1 MKFHLIFCN
10 DDKKLGAIFSLITPG
25 LVKMKIVF
33 LACFLVCCSVAKISP
48 FIPGD
53 IAKHHVD
60 VAKAEYV
67 KAKMIA
73 AEALK
78 AEQIEVKALE
88 NIAEKMSQ
96 VTDEPNVPGDSAIWN
111 L

>member
-1 MKFHLIFCN
+1 
-10 DDKKLGAIFSLITPG
+10 
-25 LVKMKIVF
+25 MKIVF
-33 LACFLVCCSVAKISP
+33 LACFLVGCSVAKISP

-78 AEQIEVKALE
+78 AEQTEAKALE
-88 NIAEKMSQ
+88 NIAEEMSQ
-96 VTDEPNVPGDSAIWN
+96 VTNEPIVPGDRKLLKLWMIFEMIF
-111 L
+111 